1 MKPALTVAIFLGLAG
16 CGVPAGEEVNYREA
30 EVLTLQ
36 QVEALRGHLALQL
49 DLQARHLTLGYSTG
63 SGCVTLEPNA
73 RATVNGEPLELLT
86 RGDGYVSEE
95 PPVDACHPPA
105 WAYPAR
111 DAGEGAT
118 TFEVKDG
125 TATLSASYLGLEAPR
140 TLSSDGGAGVPGHPF
155 HVTWSPASDV
165 LGTPTS
171 SLEAV
176 DGGFPFAEQPL
187 LAGDAPGEYTF
198 VFGSAPAGRWRLR
211 VAGTLHPLA
220 TDCSPY
226 WLTCTAKT
234 PFGAGQAVDPQLEVA
249 VASP

>member
-1 MKPALTVAIFLGLAG
+1 MKPTLTVALLLGLAG
-16 CGVPAGEEVNYREA
+16 CGVPAEEESNYRQA

-49 DLQARHLTLGYSTG
+49 DLQARHLTLGYSTS
-63 SGCVTLEPNA
+63 SGCVTLEPDA

-95 PPVDACHPPA
+95 PPVENCRPPA
-105 WAYPAR
+105 WAYPGR
-111 DAGEGAT
+111 EVGEGTT
-118 TFEVKDG
+118 TFELKDG
-125 TATLSASYLGLEAPR
+125 TATLSSSYPGLGAPR
-140 TLSSDGGAGVPGHPF
+140 TLSSDGDAGIPGRPF

-171 SLEAV
+171 SLEAL

-187 LAGDAPGEYTF
+187 LAGDNPGEYSF

-211 VAGTLHPLA
+211 VTGTLHPA
-220 TDCSPY
+220 AADCSPY

-234 PFGAGQAVDPQLEVA
+234 PFGAGQSVDPQLEVD